1 MVDQQQKLP
10 VRKAHRLSLEIRLDG
25 FGTDCH
31 RGFLGHRSVSA
42 DTRNVLGKPDSL
54 LAAEFWK
61 WVVMILTA
69 KS

>member
-1 MVDQQQKLP
+1 M
-10 VRKAHRLSLEIRLDG
+10 DG